1 MCVNVELVY
10 ARGIAYPLV
19 HNQFVNKGSQW
30 VMLKRTV
37 VSTYA
42 YNLGPCEQTFVAFSN
57 HVDKKHLSLTKL
69 CSILQEL
76 TQYQASGIE

>member
-1 MCVNVELVY
+1 MGVDQRTTRRLNARTSRYEMRVNVELVY

-37 VSTYA
+37 VFVYA
-42 YNLGPCEQTFVAFSN
+42 LKGTP
-57 HVDKKHLSLTKL
+57 L
-69 CSILQEL
+69 CTGDDNSD
-76 TQYQASGIE
+76 

>member
-1 MCVNVELVY
+1 VGVDQRTTRRLNARTSRYEMCVNVDLVY

-37 VSTYA
+37 ANGVQDGFGKIS
-42 YNLGPCEQTFVAFSN
+42 
-57 HVDKKHLSLTKL
+57 D
-69 CSILQEL
+69 
-76 TQYQASGIE
+76 

>member
-1 MCVNVELVY
+1 MCVNVDLVY

-37 VSTYA
+37 ANGVQDGFGKIS
-42 YNLGPCEQTFVAFSN
+42 
-57 HVDKKHLSLTKL
+57 D
-69 CSILQEL
+69 
-76 TQYQASGIE
+76 